1 VSSRDR
7 HNVRL
12 IVNADDFGLTN
23 GVNEAI
29 LELNAAGALT
39 SATLMATGQ
48 SFRSAVHAA
57 FAQTTLDV
65 GCHVVLVDGTP
76 VLPHTQI
83 PSLAFADGFRR
94 TLGEFVKDL
103 MLGRIR
109 ETEIEAEAVAQ
120 IARIQSSGLS
130 VSHVDTHKHTHMFGR
145 VQRPLLRAAVMRGVG
160 AIRNPFEPVWSV
172 KATGA
177 AALTRRMQVNVLRM
191 QHRGFRK
198 AVREAGIATTDGA
211 IGVLATG
218 SLDASTL
225 QRLLQAMPDGTWELV
240 CHPGY
245 QDATLENVKT
255 RLRQSR
261 EMERSALLETFG
273 VGTVSNA
280 ELINFRML
288 ERQR

>member
-12 IVNADDFGLTN
+12 IINADDFGLTD

-83 PSLAFADGFRR
+83 PSVASADGFRR
-94 TLGEFVKDL
+94 TLGEFVKEL

-109 ETEIEAEAVAQ
+109 ESEIEAEAVAQ

-145 VQRPLLRAAVMRGVG
+145 VLRPLLRAAVMRGVG
-160 AIRNPFEPVWSV
+160 AIRNPFEPGWSI

-177 AALTRRMQVNVLRM
+177 AGLARRLQVNVLRT
-191 QHRGFRK
+191 QQRGFRK

-225 QRLLQAMPDGTWELV
+225 QQLLAAMPDGTWELV

-245 QDATLENVKT
+245 QDAALENVKT
-255 RLRQSR
+255 RLRESR
-261 EMERSALLETFG
+261 EVERTALLETFG
-273 VGTVSNA
+273 AGSVSNA
-280 ELINFRML
+280 ELINFQML

>member
-1 VSSRDR
+1 VSPYERQ
-7 HNVRL
+7 HARL
-12 IVNADDFGLTN
+12 ILNADDFGLTD

-76 VLPHTQI
+76 VLPYAQI
-83 PSLAFADGFRR
+83 PSLASAGGFRS

-145 VQRPLLRAAVMRGVG
+145 VLRPLLRAAVMRGVG
-160 AIRNPFEPVWSV
+160 AIRNPFEPGWSV

-177 AALTRRMQVNVLRM
+177 AGLTRRMQVNVLRM

-225 QRLLQAMPDGTWELV
+225 QRMLQAMPDGTWELV

-261 EMERSALLETFG
+261 EVERTALLETFG
-273 VGTVSNA
+273 VATVSNA